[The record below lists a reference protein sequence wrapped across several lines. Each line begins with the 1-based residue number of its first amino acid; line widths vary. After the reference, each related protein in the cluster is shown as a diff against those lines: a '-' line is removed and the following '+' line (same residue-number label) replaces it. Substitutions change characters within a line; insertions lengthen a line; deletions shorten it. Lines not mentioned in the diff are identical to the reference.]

1 MQEQT
6 HKINKEWKTVT
17 FSKGRKKNIKSEILE
32 SSTKAGINVNIFY
45 TSTGKFL
52 SSQTLSYKARPKTT
66 NLHINMNEKNYTT
79 EEQPQ
84 HKINFQTKNHFSA
97 LMEEDMVLNKTIYQ
111 LIGKTKEKIITNNVL
126 QNNDIPNGHVSRITE
141 DTPNHLQ
148 TNPPNDISNS
158 SPKYAHNTKEPITH
172 NNNFMHSSNDNSYLS
187 TLQTIM
193 PQMAN
198 DMGHVSPAQS
208 TIFPNKT
215 ILYPSQTACK
225 RKLLSLQKIL

>member
-1 MQEQT
+1 MFKLRTSRSFSRPMHYNQTTTHNPGFIEKECKDQERNMQEQT

-97 LMEEDMVLNKTIYQ
+97 LMEEDMVLNKTIY
-111 LIGKTKEKIITNNVL
+111 
-126 QNNDIPNGHVSRITE
+126 
-141 DTPNHLQ
+141 
-148 TNPPNDISNS
+148 
-158 SPKYAHNTKEPITH
+158 
-172 NNNFMHSSNDNSYLS
+172 
-187 TLQTIM
+187 
-193 PQMAN
+193 
-198 DMGHVSPAQS
+198 
-208 TIFPNKT
+208 
-215 ILYPSQTACK
+215 
-225 RKLLSLQKIL
+225 